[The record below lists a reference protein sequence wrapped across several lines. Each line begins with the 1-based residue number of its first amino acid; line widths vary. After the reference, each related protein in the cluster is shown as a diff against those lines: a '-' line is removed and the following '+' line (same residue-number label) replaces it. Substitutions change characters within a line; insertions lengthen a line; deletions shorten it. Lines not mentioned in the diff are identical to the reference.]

1 MSNPLWQDCRIQ
13 RPKAYIMRILVAL
26 SLALSLAACGT
37 SSADPSTSPSDSA
50 SPTGS
55 YSPLPLSERVPANC
69 EDTGL
74 LELMNGDYGFKQLA
88 YIPAPENYVPTPDL
102 PIYPV
107 LVNGGAVC
115 VVANN
120 EEQFGMYIFWT
131 EDDGAIFDSQVAGW
145 ESTGYTSTQIPG
157 VSSDRQLLLI
167 KEPTETSPDQLI
179 SATFVSN
186 GIWYRVDAFWGPEA
200 KFTGSLDAI
209 TPIIEKVIAAGN

>member
-1 MSNPLWQDCRIQ
+1 
-13 RPKAYIMRILVAL
+13 MRILVAL

-37 SSADPSTSPSDSA
+37 SSADPSASPSDSV

-55 YSPLPLSERVPANC
+55 YSPLPLSERVPSNC

-74 LELMNGDYGFKQLA
+74 LELMNGEFGFKELA

-120 EEQFGMYIFWT
+120 AEQFGMYIFWT
-131 EDDGAIFDSQVAGW
+131 EDDGAIFDSQIAGW
-145 ESTGYTSTQIPG
+145 ESTGYKATQISG
-157 VSSDRQLLLI
+157 VNSDRQLLLI

-179 SATFVSN
+179 SATFVNN

-200 KFTGSLDAI
+200 KFTGTLEALQ
-209 TPIIEKVIAAGN
+209 PIIDVVMGASN

>member
-1 MSNPLWQDCRIQ
+1 
-13 RPKAYIMRILVAL
+13 MRILVAL

-37 SSADPSTSPSDSA
+37 SSADPSASPSDSV

-55 YSPLPLSERVPANC
+55 YSPLPLSERVPAAC

-74 LELMNGDYGFKQLA
+74 LELMQSEFGFKKVA
-88 YIPAPENYVPTPDL
+88 YIPAPEDYVPTPDL

-120 EEQFGMYIFWT
+120 EEQFGMYVFWT

-145 ESTGYTSTQIPG
+145 ETSGFKSVQIPG
-157 VSSDRQLLLI
+157 VNSDRQLLLL
-167 KEPTETSPDQLI
+167 KEPTEAAPDGLI
-179 SATFVSN
+179 SATFVN
-186 GIWYRVDAFWGPEA
+186 DGIWIRIDAFWGPEA
-200 KFTGSLDAI
+200 KFTGNLEALAPVI
-209 TPIIEKVIAAGN
+209 QKAIAAGN